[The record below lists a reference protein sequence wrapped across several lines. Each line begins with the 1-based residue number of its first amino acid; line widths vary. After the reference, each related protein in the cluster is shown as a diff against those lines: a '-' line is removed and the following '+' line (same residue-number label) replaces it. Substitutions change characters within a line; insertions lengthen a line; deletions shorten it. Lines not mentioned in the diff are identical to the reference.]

1 MRLVRAGACAAALVA
16 AVGVAT
22 RLQAQTYFGQ
32 NQVQYDHFKW
42 SVLETEH
49 FLVHY
54 YPQERVAAMD
64 AARMAERAYARLSR
78 LLNHQ
83 FREKKP
89 LILYSSRGDFGQ
101 NNVTGDL
108 GEGTGG
114 VTEALRHRM
123 LLPFTGDYKSFE
135 HVLAHEMVHAFQY
148 DIFARGRAGA
158 GLQTLAQVDPPLWFM
173 EGMAEYL
180 AGGPNH
186 ILTQAW
192 VRDATVNGHLPS
204 IEQMTLRPDQYFPY
218 RYGEALWEYVGNR
231 WGDEIIGEV
240 LNSAPN
246 VGIERAF
253 KRETGLSLEDLS
265 DEWREAMQTKHLP
278 QIATLE
284 RARKFSQPLLSER
297 KTGGRLFL
305 APSLSSDGKLIAF
318 VSIGSF
324 LRGQVFPDLWLGN
337 GETGKRMKRLV
348 KSTTDPNYEELRLL
362 YSQSS
367 FSPDAKLLAFTAQR
381 EGRDVLYLMDVKRQK
396 VIHRFD
402 LPLEGVTSPSWSP
415 DGRQLVFSGGQGGLT
430 DLYIVDRD
438 GRNLRRLTNDRN
450 GDNQPQWSPDG
461 RTIAFVSDR
470 GPQTDFDNLKFSRWQ
485 VSLYDLESGRVS
497 VVPNQAGQNLN
508 PMWAPD
514 GKSIA
519 FVSDRTGIPNLFI
532 YDLEKKQ
539 HFQITNV
546 VGAVLAVT
554 EYSPVITWARQAD
567 RLAFAYYENGDYTVW
582 SVSNPR
588 RLMKEPFRDTTA
600 IKTQTV
606 AKASVHRDS
615 AAGEAA
621 TLAIPP
627 VVNSSTPRAAQPAD
641 PMPRPPESQ
650 GSDSSA
656 LAPLVTANRDSVAR
670 DRSIY
675 RSATGMRASAD
686 LPSAP
691 ERAETVI
698 SVAQLLDSAALALPD
713 TTEFKNYG
721 YRIGYQPEYVSRPN
735 IGYAADNFGRG
746 VFGGTTIV
754 LSDLLGDHR
763 LAFSGQVNGRISEAF
778 LLAAFTSMGKRLQY
792 TTGLMQQPVWYLTY
806 DHIDSLPVGDNRY
819 QQTQGVT
826 RFVTRQAFGIGAY
839 PLNRFTRIEFGG
851 SFNYVDQL
859 TYWYGRK
866 INYNAGVAD
875 PFQVDSIS
883 NRSGIVYGAPYLAYV
898 SDNTLFGYTGPI
910 AGRRYRFQIEPTL
923 GSYQWV
929 EYQADY
935 RRYVPILFNFLTVA
949 LRGQTSISVGRDEMM
964 LQKYIGRP
972 EFVRGYDREQYS
984 LNCTIVPGL
993 PQNPNTQGGCS
1004 AIQLLGSRVAFGNAE
1019 VRFPLVRRFDLGLLP
1034 ISLPPVD
1041 GLFFYDIGL
1050 AWSHGQKVVWDNSVN
1065 QDVTKTRAPVHS
1077 YGVGIRMNL
1086 FGFALLRWD
1095 YSIAL
1100 DRPNGKKGYWS
1111 WTLGPSF

>member
-1 MRLVRAGACAAALVA
+1 MRLVRAGATAGALVA
-16 AVGVAT
+16 LVAGAA
-22 RLQAQTYFGQ
+22 RLEAQSYFGQ
-32 NQVQYDHFKW
+32 NQVQYDRFRW
-42 SVLETEH
+42 SVTETEH
-49 FLVHY
+49 FLVHF
-54 YPQERVAAMD
+54 YPEERVAAID

-148 DIFARGRAGA
+148 DIFARGRAGG

-186 ILTQAW
+186 VLTQAW
-192 VRDATVNGHLPS
+192 VRDAALNGRLPT
-204 IEQMTLRPDQYFPY
+204 IEQMTVRPDQYFPY

-278 QIATLE
+278 QVATLD

-297 KTGGRLFL
+297 RSGGSLFL
-305 APSLSSDGKLIAF
+305 APALSSDGKYIAF
-318 VSIGSF
+318 VSLGSF
-324 LRGQVFPDLWLGN
+324 LKGEVFPDLWLGD
-337 GETGKRMKRLV
+337 GETGRRIKRLV
-348 KSTTDPNYEELRLL
+348 KSTTDPNFEELRLL

-367 FSPDAKLLAFTAQR
+367 FSPDGKSLAFTAQR
-381 EGRDVLYLMDVKRQK
+381 EGRDVLYLLDVRRRKTTF
-396 VIHRFD
+396 RFD
-402 LPLEGVTSPSWSP
+402 LPLEGVTSPAWSP
-415 DGRQLVFSGGQGGLT
+415 DGRQLVFSGNKGGIT
-430 DLYIVDRD
+430 DLYVVDRD

-450 GDNQPQWSPDG
+450 GDMQPQWSPDG
-461 RTIAFVSDR
+461 RTIVFASDR

-485 VSLYDLESGRVS
+485 VSTYDMESGRVS
-497 VVPNQAGQNLN
+497 VVPGQKGQNLN
-508 PMWAPD
+508 PMWGPD

-519 FVSDRTGIPNLFI
+519 FVSDRTGIPNIFI
-532 YDLEKKQ
+532 YDLEKKE
-539 HFQITNV
+539 HYQITNV

-567 RLAFAYYENGDYTVW
+567 RLAFGYYENGDYSVW
-582 SVSNPR
+582 SVNNPR
-588 RLMKEPFRDTTA
+588 RLMKDPYRDST
-600 IKTQTV
+600 TV
-606 AKASVHRDS
+606 AKTQAVAIGQPVDTSVRAPS
-615 AAGEAA
+615 VAPGNVPPSGRPA
-621 TLAIPP
+621 TSPQIAPP
-627 VVNSSTPRAAQPAD
+627 PSSPVPTD
-641 PMPRPPESQ
+641 T
-650 GSDSSA
+650 SA
-656 LAPLVTANRDSVAR
+656 LAPRVLANRDSVAR

-675 RSATGMRASAD
+675 RSATGVRASSE

-698 SVAQLLDSAALALPD
+698 SVAQLLDSAAIALPD
-713 TTEFKNYG
+713 TTTFKKYG
-721 YRIGYQPEYVSRPN
+721 YKVGFQPEYISRPS
-735 IGYAADNFGRG
+735 IGYAQDNFGRG

-763 LAFSGQVNGRISEAF
+763 LAFAGQVNGRLSEAY
-778 LLAAFTSMGKRLQY
+778 LLAAYASTGQRMQY
-792 TTGLMQQPVWYLTY
+792 TVGALQQPLFYLTGQ
-806 DHIDSLPVGDNRY
+806 DEGFDARGDYRV
-819 QQTQGVT
+819 TQEIS
-826 RFVTRQAFGIGAY
+826 RLITRQAFWIGAY
-839 PLNRFTRIEFGG
+839 PLNRFTRFEFGG
-851 SFNYVDQL
+851 SFNSVDRSSQ
-859 TYWYGRK
+859 TYTDVYRGGDGAYLGFEPSAVRH
-866 INYNAGVAD
+866 
-875 PFQVDSIS
+875 Q
-883 NRSGIVYGAPYLAYV
+883 SGITYGAPYVAWV

-910 AGRRYRFQIEPTL
+910 AGRRYRFQIEPTI
-923 GSYQWV
+923 GSYRWI

-935 RRYVPILFNFLTVA
+935 RRYFPILFNFLTLA
-949 LRGQTSISVGRDEMM
+949 GRAQTSVMVGRDESV

-972 EFVRGYDREQYS
+972 EFVRGYDREQYGRS
-984 LNCTIVPGL
+984 SCRIIPGTA
-993 PQNPNTQGGCS
+993 PTPEQQSGCS
-1004 AIQLLGSRVAFGNAE
+1004 AIALLGSRVAFANAE
-1019 VRFPLVRRFDLGLLP
+1019 LRFPLVRRFDLGLLP

-1041 GLFFYDIGL
+1041 GLFFYDMGL
-1050 AWSHGQKVVWDNSVN
+1050 AWSSGQNVQWNNSSN
-1065 QDVTKTRAPVHS
+1065 RDVSTTRTPLRS
-1077 YGVGIRMNL
+1077 YGAGVRLNL

-1095 YSIAL
+1095 YAIAL
-1100 DRPNGKKGYWS
+1100 DRPGGKKGYWT

>member
-1 MRLVRAGACAAALVA
+1 MRLVRALAYAAALVVSAGDA
-16 AVGVAT
+16 A
-22 RLQAQTYFGQ
+22 RLEAQSYFGQ

-42 SVLETEH
+42 TVTETEH

-54 YPQERVAAMD
+54 YPEERVAAMD

-186 ILTQAW
+186 VLTQAW
-192 VRDATVNGHLPS
+192 VRDAALNGHLPT
-204 IEQMTLRPDQYFPY
+204 IEQMTVRPDQYFPY

-278 QIATLE
+278 QVAQLE
-284 RARKFSQPLLSER
+284 RARKFSTPLLSER
-297 KTGGRLFL
+297 RSGGSLFL
-305 APSLSSDGKLIAF
+305 APSLSSDGKYIAF
-318 VSIGSF
+318 VSLGSF
-324 LRGQVFPDLWLGN
+324 LKGEVFPDLWLGD
-337 GETGKRMKRLV
+337 GETGKRLKRLV

-367 FSPDAKLLAFTAQR
+367 FSPDGKSLAFTAQR
-381 EGRDVLYLMDVKRQK
+381 EGRDVLYLMDVRHRK
-396 VIHRFD
+396 VTHRFD

-415 DGRQLVFSGGQGGLT
+415 DGRQLVFSGGKGGLT
-430 DLYIVDRD
+430 DLYIIDRD

-485 VSLYDLESGRVS
+485 VSLYDLESGRIS
-497 VVPNQAGQNLN
+497 VLPGQGGQNLN
-508 PMWAPD
+508 PMWGPD

-519 FVSDRTGIPNLFI
+519 FVSDRTGIPNIFI
-532 YDLEKKQ
+532 YDLEKKEHYQ
-539 HFQITNV
+539 VTNV

-567 RLAFAYYENGDYTVW
+567 RLAFAYYENGDYSVW
-582 SVSNPR
+582 SVNNPR
-588 RLMKEPFRDTTA
+588 RLMKEPYRDSTML
-600 IKTQTV
+600 KTQTV
-606 AKASVHRDS
+606 AKNTTRSDTTGAVRS
-615 AAGEAA
+615 AD
-621 TLAIPP
+621 PSMP
-627 VVNSSTPRAAQPAD
+627 NVVVSSTPRNALPPDLTLPPVIDTAALGT
-641 PMPRPPESQ
+641 R
-650 GSDSSA
+650 
-656 LAPLVTANRDSVAR
+656 TTTNRDSVAR

-675 RSATGMRASAD
+675 RSAAGMRASAD
-686 LPSAP
+686 LPSGP
-691 ERAETVI
+691 ERAETVV
-698 SVAQLLDSAALALPD
+698 SVAQLLDSAAIALPD
-713 TTEFKNYG
+713 TTTFKSYG
-721 YRIGYQPEYVSRPN
+721 YKIGFQPEYISRPS
-735 IGYAADNFGRG
+735 IGYAQDNFGRG

-763 LAFSGQVNGRISEAF
+763 LAFAGQVNGRLSEAY
-778 LLAAFTSMGKRLQY
+778 LLAAYTSMGNRTQY
-792 TTGLMQQPVWYLTY
+792 TLGALQQPIWYLTA
-806 DHIDSLPVGDNRY
+806 D
-819 QQTQGVT
+819 QTDQIADGEYVQSQAIT
-826 RFVTRQAFGIGAY
+826 RFLTRQAFGIGAY
-839 PLNRFTRIEFGG
+839 PLNRFTRFEFGG
-851 SFNYVDQL
+851 SLNSVDRS
-859 TYWYGRK
+859 TAWYGRR
-866 INYNAGVAD
+866 ISLNQGLAS
-875 PFQVDSIS
+875 PFYIDSIT
-883 NRSGIVYGAPYLAYV
+883 NKSGITYAAPFLAYV

-910 AGRRYRFQIEPTL
+910 AGRRYRFQIEPTV
-923 GSYQWV
+923 GSYRWI

-935 RRYVPILFNFLTVA
+935 RRYFPILFNFLTLA
-949 LRGQTSISVGRDEMM
+949 GRAQTSISVGRDETV

-972 EFVRGYDREQYS
+972 EFVRGYDREEYGYA
-984 LNCTIVPGL
+984 CTAIPGQ
-993 PQNPNTQGGCS
+993 PQTPQERQSCS
-1004 AIQLLGSRVAFGNAE
+1004 AIQLLGSRVAFANAE
-1019 VRFPLVRRFDLGLLP
+1019 LRFPLVRRFDLGLLP

-1050 AWSHGQKVVWDNSVN
+1050 AWSSGQKVVWDYSS
-1065 QDVTKTRAPVHS
+1065 TRDISLERTPLRS
-1077 YGVGIRMNL
+1077 YGAGIRLNL

-1095 YSIAL
+1095 YAIAL

>member
-1 MRLVRAGACAAALVA
+1 MRLVRAGAYAAALVA
-16 AVGVAT
+16 AIGGGA

-42 SVLETEH
+42 TVLETEH

-54 YPQERVAAMD
+54 YPEERVAAMD

-186 ILTQAW
+186 VLTQAW
-192 VRDATVNGHLPS
+192 VRDAALNGHLPT
-204 IEQMTLRPDQYFPY
+204 IEQMTVRPDQYFPY

-240 LNSAPN
+240 LNSSPN

-278 QIATLE
+278 QVAQLD
-284 RARKFSQPLLSER
+284 RARKFSQVLLSER
-297 KTGGRLFL
+297 KSGGSLFL
-305 APSLSSDGKLIAF
+305 APSLSSDGKYIAF
-318 VSIGSF
+318 VSLGSF
-324 LRGQVFPDLWLGN
+324 LRGEVFPDLWLGD
-337 GETGKRMKRLV
+337 GETGRRIKRLV

-367 FSPDAKLLAFTAQR
+367 FSPDGKSLAFTAQR
-381 EGRDVLYLMDVKRQK
+381 EGRDVLYLLDVRHRK
-396 VIHRFD
+396 VTHRFD

-415 DGRQLVFSGGQGGLT
+415 DGRQLVFSGNKGGTT

-450 GDNQPQWSPDG
+450 GDMQPQWSPDG
-461 RTIAFVSDR
+461 RTIAFASDR

-485 VSLYDLESGRVS
+485 VSLYDLESGRVT
-497 VVPNQAGQNLN
+497 VLPGQNGQNLN

-514 GKSIA
+514 GKSVA
-519 FVSDRTGIPNLFI
+519 FVSDRTGIPNIFI
-532 YDLEKKQ
+532 YDLDKKD

-567 RLAFAYYENGDYTVW
+567 RLAFAYYENGDYSVW
-582 SVSNPR
+582 SVNNPR
-588 RLMKEPFRDTTA
+588 RLMKEPYRDST
-600 IKTQTV
+600 ILKTQAV
-606 AKASVHRDS
+606 AKGPVRADS
-615 AAGEAA
+615 AG
-621 TLAIPP
+621 LPN
-627 VVNSSTPRAAQPAD
+627 VVVSSTPRAALPPDQPAV
-641 PMPRPPESQ
+641 PATR
-650 GSDSSA
+650 SDTSA
-656 LAPLVTANRDSVAR
+656 LAPRTTANRDSVAR

-675 RSATGMRASAD
+675 RSSTGIRASAE
-686 LPSAP
+686 LPSGP
-691 ERAETVI
+691 EREQTVV
-698 SVAQLLDSAALALPD
+698 SVAQLLDSAAIALPD
-713 TTEFKNYG
+713 TTTFKSYG
-721 YRIGYQPEYVSRPN
+721 YKIGFQPEYISRPS
-735 IGYAADNFGRG
+735 IGYAQDNFGRG

-763 LAFSGQVNGRISEAF
+763 LAFAGQVNGRLSEAY
-778 LLAAFTSMGKRLQY
+778 LLAAFTSMGNRMQY
-792 TTGLMQQPVWYLTY
+792 TVGGLQQPIWYLTADQY
-806 DHIDSLPVGDNRY
+806 DQMSNGDY
-819 QQTQGVT
+819 LQTQAIT
-826 RFVTRQAFGIGAY
+826 RFITRQAFGIGAY
-839 PLNRFTRIEFGG
+839 PLNRFTRVEFGG
-851 SFNYVDQL
+851 SLNSVDRS
-859 TYWYGRK
+859 TAWYERRISPSQGLASGFY
-866 INYNAGVAD
+866 I
-875 PFQVDSIS
+875 DSIT
-883 NRSGIVYGAPYLAYV
+883 NKSGITYGAPYLAYV

-910 AGRRYRFQIEPTL
+910 AGRRYRFQIEPTI
-923 GSYQWV
+923 GAYRWI

-935 RRYVPILFNFLTVA
+935 RRYFPILFNFLTLA
-949 LRGQTSISVGRDEMM
+949 GRAQTSVSVGHDETV

-972 EFVRGYDREQYS
+972 EFVRGYDREEYGFS
-984 LNCTIVPGL
+984 CTAFPGQ
-993 PQNPNTQGGCS
+993 PQSPDQQQGCS
-1004 AIQLLGSRVAFGNAE
+1004 AIQLLGSRVAFANAE
-1019 VRFPLVRRFDLGLLP
+1019 LRFPLVRRFDLGLLP

-1050 AWSHGQKVVWDNSVN
+1050 AWSSGQKVVWDYSSAR
-1065 QDVTKTRAPVHS
+1065 DITTTRTPLRS
-1077 YGVGIRMNL
+1077 YGAGIRLNL

-1095 YSIAL
+1095 YAIAL
-1100 DRPNGKKGYWS
+1100 DRPGGKKGYWS

>member
-1 MRLVRAGACAAALVA
+1 
-16 AVGVAT
+16 
-22 RLQAQTYFGQ
+22 
-32 NQVQYDHFKW
+32 VQYDRFKW
-42 SVLETEH
+42 SVTETEH
-49 FLVHY
+49 FLVHF
-54 YPQERVAAMD
+54 YPEERVAAMD
-64 AARMAERAYARLSR
+64 AARMAERAYSRLSR

-192 VRDATVNGHLPS
+192 VRDAALNGHLPT
-204 IEQMTLRPDQYFPY
+204 IEQMTVRPDQYFPY

-278 QIATLE
+278 QVATLD

-297 KTGGRLFL
+297 RSGGSLFL
-305 APSLSSDGKLIAF
+305 APALSSDGKYIAF
-318 VSIGSF
+318 VSLGSF
-324 LRGQVFPDLWLGN
+324 LRGEVFPDLWLGD
-337 GETGKRMKRLV
+337 GETGRRLKRLV

-367 FSPDAKLLAFTAQR
+367 FSPDGKSLAFTAQR
-381 EGRDVLYLMDVKRQK
+381 EGRDVLYLLDVRRRKTT
-396 VIHRFD
+396 HRFD
-402 LPLEGVTSPSWSP
+402 LALEGVTSPSWSP
-415 DGRQLVFSGGQGGLT
+415 DGRQLVFSGSKGGIT
-430 DLYIVDRD
+430 DLYVVDRD

-450 GDNQPQWSPDG
+450 GDMQPQWSPDG
-461 RTIAFVSDR
+461 KTIAFASDR

-485 VSLYDLESGRVS
+485 ISLYNMESGQIS
-497 VVPNQAGQNLN
+497 VLPAQAGQNLN

-519 FVSDRTGIPNLFI
+519 FVSDRTGIPNIFI
-532 YDLEKKQ
+532 YDLDKKD
-539 HFQITNV
+539 HYQITNV

-567 RLAFAYYENGDYTVW
+567 RLAFGYYENGDYSVW
-582 SVSNPR
+582 SVNNPR
-588 RLMKEPFRDTTA
+588 RLMKEPYREPT
-600 IKTQTV
+600 KPQTV
-606 AKASVHRDS
+606 AEQSVSGRPD
-615 AAGEAA
+615 A
-621 TLAIPP
+621 TNRSNDPSLPN
-627 VVNSSTPRAAQPAD
+627 VVVSSTPR
-641 PMPRPPESQ
+641 
-650 GSDSSA
+650 SA
-656 LAPLVTANRDSVAR
+656 LPPDTLTRTPPPITTVPGDTLLAPRVLANRDSVAR

-675 RSATGMRASAD
+675 RGPAGVRASAE
-686 LPSAP
+686 LPNSISGP
-691 ERAETVI
+691 EAVL
-698 SVAQLLDSAALALPD
+698 SVAQLLDSAAIALPD
-713 TTEFKNYG
+713 TSTFKRYG
-721 YRIGYQPEYVSRPN
+721 YRVGFQPEYISRPS
-735 IGYAADNFGRG
+735 IGYAQDNFGRG

-763 LAFSGQVNGRISEAF
+763 LAFAGQVNGRLSEAY
-778 LLAAFTSMGKRLQY
+778 LLGAYTSMAKRMQY
-792 TTGLMQQPVWYLTY
+792 TVGMLQQPLFYLTGQAEGRTPDGGY
-806 DHIDSLPVGDNRY
+806 VVEQEVSRLI
-819 QQTQGVT
+819 
-826 RFVTRQAFGIGAY
+826 TRQAFWIGAY
-839 PLNRFTRIEFGG
+839 PLNRFTRFEFGG
-851 SFNYVDQL
+851 SFNSVDRSTL
-859 TYWYGRK
+859 TYEDVY
-866 INYNAGVAD
+866 D
-875 PFQVDSIS
+875 PTGAYLGARPNGDI
-883 NRSGIVYGAPYLAYV
+883 RHDSGITYGAPYAAWV

-910 AGRRYRFQIEPTL
+910 SGRRYRFQIEPTI
-923 GSYQWV
+923 GSYRWI

-935 RRYVPILFNFLTVA
+935 RRYFPILFNFLTLA
-949 LRGQTSISVGRDEMM
+949 GRAQTSISVGRDENV

-972 EFVRGYDREQYS
+972 EFVRGYDREQVS
-984 LNCTIVPGL
+984 RSCNILPGTA
-993 PQNPNTQGGCS
+993 PTPDQQSGCS
-1004 AIQLLGSRVAFGNAE
+1004 AIQMLGSRVAFANAE
-1019 VRFPLVRRFDLGLLP
+1019 LRFPLVRRFDLGLLP

-1041 GLFFYDIGL
+1041 GLVFYDIGM
-1050 AWSHGQKVVWDNSVN
+1050 AWSSGQNIEWSRSPS
-1065 QDVTKTRAPVHS
+1065 QDVTMTRSPLRS
-1077 YGVGIRMNL
+1077 YGAGIRLNL

-1095 YSIAL
+1095 YAIAL
-1100 DRPNGKKGYWS
+1100 DRPNGKKGYWT

>member
-1 MRLVRAGACAAALVA
+1 MRLVRAGATAAALAAFVA
-16 AVGVAT
+16 GAA
-22 RLQAQTYFGQ
+22 RLEAQGYFGQ
-32 NQVQYDHFKW
+32 NQVQYDRFRW
-42 SVLETEH
+42 SVTETEH

-54 YPQERVAAMD
+54 YPEERVAAMD

-114 VTEALRHRM
+114 VTEALRHRV

-135 HVLAHEMVHAFQY
+135 HVLAHELVHAFQY
-148 DIFARGRAGA
+148 DIFARGRAGG

-192 VRDATVNGHLPS
+192 VRDAAINGHLPT
-204 IEQMTLRPDQYFPY
+204 IEQMTVRPDQYFPY

-278 QIATLE
+278 QIAKLD
-284 RARKFSQPLLSER
+284 RARKFSQALLSER
-297 KTGGRLFL
+297 RTGGSLFL
-305 APSLSSDGKLIAF
+305 APSLSSDGKFIAF
-318 VSIGSF
+318 ISIGNF
-324 LRGQVFPDLWLGN
+324 LKGEVFPDLWLGD
-337 GETGKRMKRLV
+337 GETGRRLKRLV
-348 KSTTDPNYEELRLL
+348 RSTLNPNFEELRLL

-367 FSPDAKLLAFTAQR
+367 FSPDGKTLAFTAQR
-381 EGRDVLYLMDVKRQK
+381 EGRDVLYLLDVRKQK
-396 VIHRFD
+396 ATFRFD
-402 LPLEGVTSPSWSP
+402 LPLEGVTSPNWSP
-415 DGRQLVFSGGQGGLT
+415 DGRQLVFSGNKGGIT
-430 DLYIVDRD
+430 DLYVVDRD
-438 GRNLRRLTNDRN
+438 GRNLRRLTNDRH
-450 GDNQPQWSPDG
+450 GDTQPQWSPDG
-461 RTIAFVSDR
+461 RTIAFASDR

-485 VSLYDLESGRVS
+485 ISLYDMESGRVT
-497 VVPNQAGQNLN
+497 VIPGQAGQNLN

-514 GKSIA
+514 GKSVG

-532 YDLEKKQ
+532 YDLDKKD
-539 HFQITNV
+539 HYQITNV

-567 RLAFAYYENGDYTVW
+567 RLAFGYYENGDYSVW
-582 SVSNPR
+582 SVNNPR
-588 RLMKEPFRDTTA
+588 RLMKEPYRDSTMGP
-600 IKTQTV
+600 KTQAV
-606 AKASVHRDS
+606 AQAGQRVDS
-615 AAGEAA
+615 AAIRAPA
-621 TLAIPP
+621 SIP
-627 VVNSSTPRAAQPAD
+627 SSTVVAPGQPASPAAPPATVDTLLAPRA
-641 PMPRPPESQ
+641 
-650 GSDSSA
+650 
-656 LAPLVTANRDSVAR
+656 LANRDSVAR

-675 RSATGMRASAD
+675 RSAAGLRASSD
-686 LPSAP
+686 LPTTP
-691 ERAETVI
+691 ERAETVV
-698 SVAQLLDSAALALPD
+698 SVAQLLDSAAIALPD
-713 TTEFKNYG
+713 TSTFKKYG
-721 YRIGYQPEYVSRPN
+721 YKIGFQPEYISRPS
-735 IGYAADNFGRG
+735 IGYAQDNFGRG

-763 LAFSGQVNGRISEAF
+763 LAFAGQVNGRLSEAY
-778 LLAAFTSMGKRLQY
+778 LLAAYTSMGRRTQF

-806 DHIDSLPVGDNRY
+806 DNYEQLPGGNY
-819 QQTQGVT
+819 KQSQAVT

-851 SFNYVDQL
+851 SLNLVDQA
-859 TYWYGRK
+859 TEWYSRR
-866 INYNAGVAD
+866 ID
-875 PFQVDSIS
+875 PIQQAASGFFVDSITGK
-883 NRSGIVYGAPYLAYV
+883 NGLRYGAPFFAYV

-910 AGRRYRFQIEPTL
+910 SGRRYRFQIEPTL

-935 RRYVPILFNFLTVA
+935 RRYFPILFNFLTIA
-949 LRGQTSISVGRDEMM
+949 LRGQTSISVGRDEMV

-972 EFVRGYDREQYS
+972 EFVRGYDREEYS
-984 LNCTIVPGL
+984 FTCTGVPGVA
-993 PQNPNTQGGCS
+993 QDPNQQGGCS

-1019 VRFPLVRRFDLGLLP
+1019 VRFPLIRRFDLGLLP
-1034 ISLPPVD
+1034 IALPPVD
-1041 GLFFYDIGL
+1041 GLIFYDIGL
-1050 AWSHGQKVVWDNSVN
+1050 AWSHGQKIVWDNSVN
-1065 QDVTKTRAPVHS
+1065 QDIATTRAPVHS
-1077 YGVGIRMNL
+1077 YGAGIRLNL

-1095 YSIAL
+1095 YAVAL
-1100 DRPNGKKGYWS
+1100 DRPGGKKGYWTWS
-1111 WTLGPSF
+1111 LGPSF

>member
-1 MRLVRAGACAAALVA
+1 MRLVRAGAYAAALVA
-16 AVGVAT
+16 LVAGAA
-22 RLQAQTYFGQ
+22 RLEAQTYFGQ
-32 NQVQYDHFKW
+32 NQVQYDRFKW
-42 SVLETEH
+42 TVLETEH

-54 YPQERVAAMD
+54 YPQEHVAAMD

-192 VRDATVNGHLPS
+192 VRDAALNGRLPT
-204 IEQMTLRPDQYFPY
+204 IEQMTVRPDQYFPY

-278 QIATLE
+278 QVATLD
-284 RARKFSQPLLSER
+284 RARKFSQSLLSER
-297 KTGGRLFL
+297 KSGGSLFL
-305 APSLSSDGKLIAF
+305 APALSSDGKYIAF
-318 VSIGSF
+318 VSLGSF
-324 LRGQVFPDLWLGN
+324 LRGEVFPDLWLGD
-337 GETGKRMKRLV
+337 GETGRRIKRLV

-367 FSPDAKLLAFTAQR
+367 FSPDGRTLAFTAQR
-381 EGRDVLYLMDVKRQK
+381 EGRDVLYLLDVRRRKTTF
-396 VIHRFD
+396 RFD

-415 DGRQLVFSGGQGGLT
+415 DGRQLVFSGSKGGIT
-430 DLYIVDRD
+430 DLYVVDNN

-450 GDNQPQWSPDG
+450 GDMQPQWSPDG
-461 RTIAFVSDR
+461 KTIAFASDR

-485 VSLYDLESGRVS
+485 ISLYDLESGRVS
-497 VVPNQAGQNLN
+497 VLPAQSGQNLN
-508 PMWAPD
+508 PMWGPD

-519 FVSDRTGIPNLFI
+519 FVSDRTGIPNIFI
-532 YDLEKKQ
+532 YDLEKKD

-567 RLAFAYYENGDYTVW
+567 RLAFGYYENGDYSVW
-582 SVSNPR
+582 SVNNPR
-588 RLMKEPFRDTTA
+588 RLMKDPY
-600 IKTQTV
+600 
-606 AKASVHRDS
+606 RDS
-615 AAGEAA
+615 AQKSTQLIAQG
-621 TLAIPP
+621 
-627 VVNSSTPRAAQPAD
+627 TPRSDTAVRADDPRLPKIVLSGQQTPSVIPGAPTPAKPD
-641 PMPRPPESQ
+641 TTGLIPRTP
-650 GSDSSA
+650 
-656 LAPLVTANRDSVAR
+656 ANRDSVAH
-670 DRSIY
+670 DISIY
-675 RSATGMRASAD
+675 RSATGIRASGD

-691 ERAETVI
+691 ERAETVV
-698 SVAQLLDSAALALPD
+698 SVAQLLDSAAIALPD
-713 TTEFKNYG
+713 TTSFKRYG
-721 YRIGYQPEYVSRPN
+721 YKIGFQPEYISRPS
-735 IGYAADNFGRG
+735 IGYAQDNFGRG
-746 VFGGTTIV
+746 VFGGTTII

-763 LAFSGQVNGRISEAF
+763 LAFAGQVNGRLSEAY
-778 LLAAFTSMGKRLQY
+778 LLSAFTSMGKRMQY
-792 TTGLMQQPVWYLTY
+792 TVGALQAPQFYLSGQEEGTTEDGEY
-806 DHIDSLPVGDNRY
+806 VVA
-819 QQTQGVT
+819 TQIS
-826 RFVTRQAFGIGAY
+826 RIITRQGFWIGAY
-839 PLNRFTRIEFGG
+839 PLNRFTRFEFGG
-851 SFNYVDQL
+851 SLNSVDRSTQTYVERYRSDGAYAFDVSPPTNQ
-859 TYWYGRK
+859 
-866 INYNAGVAD
+866 
-875 PFQVDSIS
+875 
-883 NRSGIVYGAPYLAYV
+883 SGITYAAPYVAWV

-910 AGRRYRFQIEPTL
+910 AGRRYRFQIEPTI
-923 GSYQWV
+923 GSFRWV

-935 RRYVPILFNFLTVA
+935 RRYFPILFNFLTLA
-949 LRGQTSISVGRDEMM
+949 GRAQTSVSVGRDETV

-972 EFVRGYDREQYS
+972 EFVRGYDREQYGRGC
-984 LNCTIVPGL
+984 NAIPGT
-993 PQNPNTQGGCS
+993 PQTPGEQAACS
-1004 AIQLLGSRVAFGNAE
+1004 AISLLGSRVAFANAE
-1019 VRFPLVRRFDLGLLP
+1019 LRFPLVRRFDLGLLP

-1041 GLFFYDIGL
+1041 GLVFYDVGL
-1050 AWSHGQKVVWDNSVN
+1050 AWSAGQKVVGNYSSVR
-1065 QDVTKTRAPVHS
+1065 DVALERAPLRS
-1077 YGVGIRMNL
+1077 YGAGIRLNL

-1095 YSIAL
+1095 YAIAL
-1100 DRPNGKKGYWS
+1100 DRPGGRKGYWS

>member
-1 MRLVRAGACAAALVA
+1 MRLVTALA
-16 AVGVAT
+16 PATALAVLLTGPA
-22 RLQAQTYFGQ
+22 RLEAQSYFGQ
-32 NQVQYDHFKW
+32 NQVQYDRFRW
-42 SVLETEH
+42 SVTETDH

-54 YPQERVAAMD
+54 YPEEHVAAMD

-192 VRDATVNGHLPS
+192 VRDAALNGHLPT
-204 IEQMTLRPDQYFPY
+204 IEQMTVRPDQYFPY
-218 RYGEALWEYVGNR
+218 RYGEALWEYVGGR
-231 WGDEIIGEV
+231 WGDEVIGEI

-278 QIATLE
+278 QIAHLD
-284 RARKFSQPLLSER
+284 RARKFAQPLLSER
-297 KTGGRLFL
+297 RSGGSLFL
-305 APSLSSDGKLIAF
+305 APALSSDGKYIAF
-318 VSIGSF
+318 VSLGSF
-324 LRGQVFPDLWLGN
+324 LRGEVFPDLWLGD
-337 GETGKRMKRLV
+337 GETGRRLKRLV
-348 KSTTDPNYEELRLL
+348 KSTTDPNFEELRLL

-367 FSPDAKLLAFTAQR
+367 FSPDGRTLAFTAQR
-381 EGRDVLYLMDVKRQK
+381 EGRDVLYLLDVRRRKTTF
-396 VIHRFD
+396 RFD

-415 DGRQLVFSGGQGGLT
+415 DGRQLVFSGSKGGLT

-438 GRNLRRLTNDRN
+438 GRNLRRLTNDRH
-450 GDNQPQWSPDG
+450 GDMQPQWSPDG
-461 RTIAFVSDR
+461 RTIAFASDR
-470 GPQTDFDNLKFSRWQ
+470 GPQTDWENLKFSRWQ
-485 VSLYDLESGRVS
+485 ISLLDLESGRVTTI
-497 VVPNQAGQNLN
+497 PGQAGQNLN

-519 FVSDRTGIPNLFI
+519 FVSDRTGIPNIFI
-532 YDLEKKQ
+532 YDLEKKD
-539 HFQITNV
+539 HYQITNV

-554 EYSPVITWARQAD
+554 EYSPVITWARAAD
-567 RLAFAYYENGDYTVW
+567 RLAFGYYENGDYSVW

-588 RLMKEPFRDTTA
+588 RLMKEPY
-600 IKTQTV
+600 
-606 AKASVHRDS
+606 RDS
-615 AAGEAA
+615 TTKTSVIAQGDQPGDSAGA
-621 TLAIPP
+621 
-627 VVNSSTPRAAQPAD
+627 RAAQQIAAAPTIPGVPAVSG
-641 PMPRPPESQ
+641 PPGPQPPARTS
-650 GSDSSA
+650 GTDSSV
-656 LAPLVTANRDSVAR
+656 LAPRVTANRDSVAH
-670 DRSIY
+670 DLSIY
-675 RSATGMRASAD
+675 RGTSGMR
-686 LPSAP
+686 PSAELP
-691 ERAETVI
+691 GAGSGVEAAV
-698 SVAQLLDSAALALPD
+698 SVAQLLDSAAISLPD
-713 TTEFKNYG
+713 TTTFRTYG
-721 YRIGYQPEYVSRPN
+721 YKVGFQPEYISRPS
-735 IGYAADNFGRG
+735 IGYAQDNFGRG

-763 LAFSGQVNGRISEAF
+763 LAFAGQVNGRLSEAY
-778 LLAAFTSMGKRLQY
+778 LLAAYASMGRRTQF
-792 TTGLMQQPVWYLTY
+792 TVGGLQQPIWYLTADDY
-806 DHIDSLPVGDNRY
+806 TPLPNGLFV
-819 QQTQGVT
+819 QTQAIT
-826 RFVTRQAFGIGAY
+826 RFITRQAFAIAAY
-839 PLNRFTRIEFGG
+839 PLNRFTRIEYGG
-851 SFNYVDQL
+851 SLNSVERLTAWYSQAIDPVRQL
-859 TYWYGRK
+859 ATGFTT
-866 INYNAGVAD
+866 
-875 PFQVDSIS
+875 PDSIV
-883 NRSGIVYGAPYLAYV
+883 NRSGITYGAPYVAYV

-910 AGRRYRFQIEPTL
+910 AGRRYRFQIEPTI
-923 GSYQWV
+923 GSYRWI

-935 RRYVPILFNFLTVA
+935 RRYFPILFNFLTLA
-949 LRGQTSISVGRDEMM
+949 GRAQTSISVGRDETV

-972 EFVRGYDREQYS
+972 EFVRGYDREEYGIQ
-984 LNCTIVPGL
+984 CTAIPGT
-993 PQNPNTQGGCS
+993 PQTPDERRGCS
-1004 AIQLLGSRVAFGNAE
+1004 AIQLLGSRVAFANAE
-1019 VRFPLVRRFDLGLLP
+1019 LRFPLVRRFDLGLLP

-1050 AWSHGQKVVWDNSVN
+1050 AWSSGQKVSWNRSTS
-1065 QDVTKTRAPVHS
+1065 DVTLTRTPVRS
-1077 YGVGIRMNL
+1077 YGMGIRLNL

-1095 YSIAL
+1095 YAIAL
-1100 DRPNGKKGYWS
+1100 DRPGGKKGYWT